1 MVPKCGKRSQRQ
13 LQGCVHH
20 PLSGS
25 KGANSSGKL
34 RTLSGHSACQAMS
47 GQIGG
52 GCCLLQEGL
61 PGQVPRASM
70 VLRRGQLQNQ
80 GPAPG
85 PLWTRPGRTSRRGGC
100 LPCVPH
106 RRGDR
111 LPLCEMQQVPRHG
124 GGEFPVLSSVLP
136 RASQTVAPA
145 AAPGAGAAVLPMPRS
160 WAQPSPKELNA
171 SFKGSCQ
178 VPLT

>member
-1 MVPKCGKRSQRQ
+1 MWQKKSEAAAGVCSPPPQRKQRCQLLRETPDSQWA
-13 LQGCVHH
+13 LC
-20 PLSGS
+20 
-25 KGANSSGKL
+25 
-34 RTLSGHSACQAMS
+34 LSGH
-47 GQIGG
+47 
-52 GCCLLQEGL
+52 
-61 PGQVPRASM
+61 VRTN
-70 VLRRGQLQNQ
+70 RRGLL
-80 GPAPG
+80 PP
-85 PLWTRPGRTSRRGGC
+85 PGRPPWSSSESFHGAAEGAATKSRTSPRPAVDTTWEDKPEGGC

-111 LPLCEMQQVPRHG
+111 LPLCETQQVPRHG